1 MGVIERRKCIIPNNR
16 YNLNMTQI
24 VQKEATVLRE
34 KAKDVPISKIRS
46 AQIKRIIKAMKDALK
61 SQEDG
66 VAVAAP
72 QIGESL
78 RIFVVSKRI
87 FEMERN
93 EQGQLIKRQSEQ
105 EEDETKDIIF
115 INPVITKIS
124 RQKFFMEEGCLSV
137 RYFYGLV
144 KRSEK
149 VSVKAYD
156 ENGKQFT
163 RGASGLMAQVFQHE
177 TDHLNGIL
185 FTDKAKELKE
195 MNPPNITHGKA

>member
-1 MGVIERRKCIIPNNR
+1 
-16 YNLNMTQI
+16 MTNI
-24 VQKEATVLRE
+24 VQKDAAVLRE
-34 KAKDVPISKIRS
+34 KAKEVQTSKIRS
-46 AQIKRIIKAMKDALK
+46 AQIKRIIKSMKEALE

-66 VAVAAP
+66 VAIAAP

-93 EQGQLIKRQSEQ
+93 EQGRLIKVPANQHND
-105 EEDETKDIIF
+105 EEDTDIVF
-115 INPVITKIS
+115 INPTITKIS
-124 RQKFFMEEGCLSV
+124 RQKLFMEEGCLSV
-137 RYFYGLV
+137 RYYYGLV

-149 VSVKAYD
+149 VTVKAYD
-156 ENGKQFT
+156 ENGRQFT

-177 TDHLNGIL
+177 TDHLDGIL

-195 MNPPNITHGKA
+195 MNPPNITHGQV